1 MVCAITQKRLARVAR
16 AGGLKTTRNG
26 LFGPRGGKADW
37 QISRDQLG
45 WLTIERPGVGYANQQ
60 CIVHHADWAGPVKLM
75 ARPEGPLQRIDV
87 FLGNQLAERFDPVLN
102 PGAEEDLD
110 HLLSGVLEQADTLFS
125 QNRAV
130 LDNWEPPDTKRL
142 SAWLAQAGRTV
153 ARDKD
158 ENLRMT
164 IRASSRDGQVRV
176 LVRGSQLRL
185 VMPLGSWSQLSA
197 AAEATMLRLAD
208 QANNHLRLARIAWR
222 TTTNGSCS
230 CEAQVD
236 LTGLVWAETSN
247 PAESSIMPDMVRM
260 AIEGLELALRQL
272 QYELE
277 VLAAPQHRDLAEM
290 VFFD

>member
-1 MVCAITQKRLARVAR
+1 MVSAITQKRLARAAR
-16 AGGLKTTRNG
+16 TGGLRTTRKG
-26 LFGPRGGKADW
+26 LFGPRDGKADW
-37 QISRDQLG
+37 HISRDQLG
-45 WLTIERPGVGYANQQ
+45 WLTIQRPGVGYANQQ

-75 ARPEGPLQRIDV
+75 AGDEGPMQRIDV
-87 FLGNQLAERFDPVLN
+87 FLGNQLAERFDPVLH

-110 HLLSGVLEQADTLFS
+110 HVLSGVLEQAHALFS

-130 LDNWEPPDTKRL
+130 LDNWEPPDTRRL
-142 SAWLAQAGRTV
+142 SAWLTQAGQTV

-164 IRASSRDGQVRV
+164 IRTSNRDGQVRV
-176 LVRGSQLRL
+176 LVGQGQLRL

-197 AAEATMLRLAD
+197 AAEAAMLRLAD
-208 QANNHLRLARIAWR
+208 QANSHLRLARIAWR
-222 TTTNGSCS
+222 ATTNGSCS

-236 LTGLVWAETSN
+236 LTGLVWADTSN
-247 PAESSIMPDMVRM
+247 PAASSIMPDMVRM
-260 AIEGLELALRQL
+260 ATGGLELALRQL

-277 VLAAPQHRDLAEM
+277 VLAAPQHTELAEM